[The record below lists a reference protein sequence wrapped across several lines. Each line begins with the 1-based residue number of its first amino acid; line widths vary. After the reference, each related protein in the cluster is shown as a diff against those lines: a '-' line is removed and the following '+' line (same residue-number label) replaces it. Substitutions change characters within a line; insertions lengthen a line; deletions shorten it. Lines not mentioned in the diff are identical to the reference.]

1 MAPATPPVEDAVPR
15 SPQTLAAGT
24 PKAQA
29 IPELI
34 TAMIKRQDIAV
45 NKAKLDEE
53 LELIQRSRESDV
65 SRQEDTNNDEA
76 LEQIQVC
83 VVGDRGVGK
92 RELLRSFM
100 GADYPAHRDPCK

>member
-15 SPQTLAAGT
+15 IPQTLVAGT

-34 TAMIKRQDIAV
+34 AAMMQRQNIAV
-45 NKAKLDEE
+45 SKAKLDEE
-53 LELIQRSRESDV
+53 LELIQRARESAD
-65 SRQEDTNNDEA
+65 SRQEDTNNDGA
-76 LEQIQVC
+76 LEQINLC

-100 GADYPAHRDPCK
+100 GNDYPEDRDPGT